1 MIIIEFL
8 PVVTI
13 IHPTYLKPIVG
24 EYIDF
29 VEVDDN
35 EIVYESLPEPVT
47 YKPSPKPVTKKEEL
61 LESLQYL
68 TNKKSKTKQDRES
81 IDIIKSILKN
91 MK

>member
-8 PVVTI
+8 PVRIVTYI
-13 IHPTYLKPIVG
+13 SQPKPIVG

-29 VEVDDN
+29 VEVVEN
-35 EIVYESLPEPVT
+35 EPTLEPVQHR
-47 YKPSPKPVTKKEEL
+47 PLPKPVTKKEEL